1 MCFIDFV
8 QQRFL
13 LKSKNWGVLL
23 KWLKSLQLQTHGFRM
38 VLHKPV
44 TRVTV
49 TVVNVH
55 YLYAVV
61 AWEPSPTRPRKAS
74 LMQELI
80 NAHQQDPD

>member
-1 MCFIDFV
+1 MLMCFIDFV
-8 QQRFL
+8 FL
-13 LKSKNWGVLL
+13 NKNWGVLL
-23 KWLKSLQLQTHGFRM
+23 KWLKSLQTQGFR
-38 VLHKPV
+38 VVFLKPV
-44 TRVTV
+44 TRVTA
-49 TVVNVH
+49 TVVNVQ